1 MTRIRIVIAML
12 AVLLTAAVK
21 MPAMGEEK
29 CTQPQDSVAAA
40 DTVAKDYQVLT
51 GKIGPYAV
59 KMYLCIS
66 GAENDDVVGYYF
78 YTAHPENHYS
88 LKMVSM
94 VAVNAKGTMDL
105 VLHEYTA
112 RGKHSGTFDGSYECR
127 GDYYAGTFTNSKGK
141 KFKFVLK

>member
-1 MTRIRIVIAML
+1 
-12 AVLLTAAVK
+12 
-21 MPAMGEEK
+21 
-29 CTQPQDSVAAA
+29 
-40 DTVAKDYQVLT
+40 
-51 GKIGPYAV
+51 
-59 KMYLCIS
+59 
-66 GAENDDVVGYYF
+66 
-78 YTAHPENHYS
+78 
-88 LKMVSM
+88 MVSM